1 MSKGQKNEVDLV
13 KGQPAKGIFLF
24 AVPLIFAN
32 LFFQLYE
39 TVDTIIVGRFN
50 GDAALAA
57 VGASFA
63 VTMVMIA
70 FATGTGVG
78 CSVLISKYY
87 GSQNYAKV
95 KTAVSTVLIFSLIFS
110 VIIGLLGILLTR
122 TVLVFLGT
130 PENIME
136 DAVLY
141 LKIYS
146 LGMPFMF
153 LYNVQSSIFSS
164 FGNSKMPLFLLILSS
179 VLNILLDLLFVGVL
193 HMGVMGAAVATVLA
207 QSFSFLVSFVLLIK
221 KVYLGEEWKSYEFQY
236 FSLNIMKEMVSYAFV
251 SIIQSSITSVG
262 LLLIQS
268 VVNRYGSDVL
278 AGYTAGSKIDSF
290 AIVPFMA
297 VGNALSTYTAQNLG
311 AGKRERIGKGFWAG
325 IMLCAVMAV
334 GILLINILF
343 RNQLIG
349 LYLDADT
356 SSADAVDTG
365 LMYISQMSVFYF
377 FMGLSSCQSGKLRGE
392 GRLKILFINCF
403 ISLAVRVGFAFTM
416 VSWLGV
422 SAVWLS
428 LPAGWIISSIYMVI
442 AQKAAFRKKPQK
454 SN

>member
-1 MSKGQKNEVDLV
+1 MCKGQKNGVDLV
-13 KGQPAKGIFLF
+13 NGQPAKGIFLF
-24 AVPLIFAN
+24 AVPLILAN

-70 FATGTGVG
+70 FATGTGIG

-87 GSQNYAKV
+87 GAESYTKV
-95 KTAVSTVLIFSLIFS
+95 KTSVSTVLIFSLIFS
-110 VIIGLLGILLTR
+110 IVIGLLGILLTR
-122 TVLVFLGT
+122 PLLALLGT
-130 PENIME
+130 PDNIME
-136 DAVLY
+136 EAALY

-179 VLNILLDLLFVGVL
+179 VLNILLDLLFVGLL

-207 QSFSFLVSFVLLIK
+207 QSFSFVVSFVLLVR
-221 KVYLGEEWKSYEFQY
+221 KVYFFEEWKLYEFQY
-236 FSLNIMKEMVSYAFV
+236 FSFTIMGEMLSYAFV
-251 SIIQSSITSVG
+251 SIIQSSITSIG

-278 AGYTAGSKIDSF
+278 AGYTAGNKIDSF

-297 VGNALSTYTAQNLG
+297 VGNALSTYTAQNIG
-311 AGKRERIGKGFWAG
+311 AGKKERIGKGFWAG
-325 IMLCAVMAV
+325 ILLCAIMAV
-334 GILLINILF
+334 GILFIIILF

-349 LYLDADT
+349 LYLDVDT
-356 SSADAVDTG
+356 SSIDAVNTG
-365 LMYISQMSVFYF
+365 LMYISQMAIFYF
-377 FMGLSSCQSGKLRGE
+377 LMGLTSCQSGMLRGE
-392 GRLKILFINCF
+392 GHLIILFINCF
-403 ISLAVRVGFAFTM
+403 VSLIIRVGFAFVM
-416 VSWLGV
+416 VSYLGV
-422 SAVWLS
+422 NAVWLS
-428 LPAGWIISSIYMVI
+428 LPAGWFISSIYMII
-442 AQKAAFRKKPQK
+442 ARKVFLRKL
-454 SN
+454 

>member
-1 MSKGQKNEVDLV
+1 MSKGQKNGVDLV

-24 AVPLIFAN
+24 AVPLILAN

-70 FATGTGVG
+70 FATGTGIG

-87 GSQNYAKV
+87 GSENYAKV
-95 KTAVSTVLIFSLIFS
+95 KTSVSTVLIFSLIFS
-110 VIIGLLGILLTR
+110 IVIGLLGILLSR

-136 DAVLY
+136 EAALY

-179 VLNILLDLLFVGVL
+179 VLNILLDLLFVGLL

-207 QSFSFLVSFVLLIK
+207 QSFSFVVSFVLLIK
-221 KVYLGEEWKSYEFQY
+221 RVYFFEDWKSYEFHY
-236 FSLNIMKEMVSYAFV
+236 FSFHIMKEMISYAFV
-251 SIIQSSITSVG
+251 SIIQSSITSIG

-278 AGYTAGSKIDSF
+278 AGYTAGNKIDSF

-325 IMLCAVMAV
+325 IMLCAAMAV
-334 GILLINILF
+334 GIFFINILF
-343 RNQLIG
+343 KNQLIG

-365 LMYISQMSVFYF
+365 LMYISQMAIFYF
-377 FMGLSSCQSGKLRGE
+377 FMGLSSCQSGMLRGE
-392 GRLKILFINCF
+392 GRLKILFVNCF
-403 ISLAVRVGFAFTM
+403 ISLMVRVGFAFTM
-416 VSWLGV
+416 VSCLGV

-428 LPAGWIISSIYMVI
+428 LPAGWVISSIYMVI
-442 AQKAAFRKKPQK
+442 AQRVPFRKKPRICT
-454 SN
+454 

>member
-1 MSKGQKNEVDLV
+1 MSKGQKNGVDLV

-24 AVPLIFAN
+24 AVPLILAN

-70 FATGTGVG
+70 FATGTGIG

-87 GSQNYAKV
+87 GSENYAKV
-95 KTAVSTVLIFSLIFS
+95 KTSVSTVLIFSLIFS
-110 VIIGLLGILLTR
+110 IVIGLLGILLTR
-122 TVLVFLGT
+122 TVLVFLST

-136 DAVLY
+136 KAALY

-164 FGNSKMPLFLLILSS
+164 FGNSKMPLFLLIISS
-179 VLNILLDLLFVGVL
+179 VLNILLDLLFVGLL

-207 QSFSFLVSFVLLIK
+207 QSFSFVVSFVLLIK
-221 KVYLGEEWKSYEFQY
+221 RVYFFEDWKSYEFHY
-236 FSLNIMKEMVSYAFV
+236 FSFRIMKEMISYAFV
-251 SIIQSSITSVG
+251 SIIQSSITSIG

-278 AGYTAGSKIDSF
+278 AGYTAGNKIDSF

-325 IMLCAVMAV
+325 IVLCATMAI
-334 GILLINILF
+334 GIFFINILF
-343 RNQLIG
+343 KNQLIG
-349 LYLDADT
+349 LYLDTDT
-356 SSADAVDTG
+356 SSADAVNTG
-365 LMYISQMSVFYF
+365 LMYISQMAVFYF
-377 FMGLSSCQSGKLRGE
+377 FMGLSSCQSGMLRGE
-392 GRLKILFINCF
+392 GRLKILFVNCF
-403 ISLAVRVGFAFTM
+403 ISLIVRVGFAFTM
-416 VSWLGV
+416 VSYLGV

-428 LPAGWIISSIYMVI
+428 LPAGWVISSIYMVI
-442 AQKAAFRKKPQK
+442 AQRVPVRKKL
-454 SN
+454 

>member
-1 MSKGQKNEVDLV
+1 MSKGQKNGVDLV

-24 AVPLIFAN
+24 AVPLILAN

-70 FATGTGVG
+70 FATGTGIG

-87 GSQNYAKV
+87 GSENYAKV
-95 KTAVSTVLIFSLIFS
+95 KTSVSTVLIFSLIFS
-110 VIIGLLGILLTR
+110 IVIGLLGILLSR

-136 DAVLY
+136 EAALY

-179 VLNILLDLLFVGVL
+179 VLNILLDLLFVGLL

-207 QSFSFLVSFVLLIK
+207 QSFSFVVSFVLLIK
-221 KVYLGEEWKSYEFQY
+221 RVYFFEDWKSYEFHY
-236 FSLNIMKEMVSYAFV
+236 FSFHIMKEMISYAFV
-251 SIIQSSITSVG
+251 SIIQSSITSIG

-278 AGYTAGSKIDSF
+278 AGYTAGNKIDSF

-325 IMLCAVMAV
+325 IMLCAAMAV
-334 GILLINILF
+334 GIFFINILF
-343 RNQLIG
+343 KNQLIG

-365 LMYISQMSVFYF
+365 LMYISQMVIFYF
-377 FMGLSSCQSGKLRGE
+377 FMGLSSCQSGMLRGE
-392 GRLKILFINCF
+392 GRLKILFVNCF
-403 ISLAVRVGFAFTM
+403 ISLMVRVGFAFTM
-416 VSWLGV
+416 VSYLGV

-428 LPAGWIISSIYMVI
+428 LPAGWVISSIYMVI
-442 AQKAAFRKKPQK
+442 AQRVPFRKKPRI
-454 SN
+454 ST